1 MAIIRGQWHLLPDP
15 IFPRQT
21 SVSSAVKSFWRG
33 LKRCDVLL
41 YQCFRSWLVPL
52 GPWWSVSLLTF
63 ASPFVYLDLGKR
75 LTAVDN
81 CQSTM
86 LENHRKALIQHC
98 YWIRNGPLEGVE
110 LGVLPEGHF
119 LFEQKKLKNSAS
131 KFFKSASI
139 VVHINY
145 WKNR

>member
-86 LENHRKALIQHC
+86 LENHRKGLIATEWEMVHWRELNLEC
-98 YWIRNGPLEGVE
+98 YQKVI
-110 LGVLPEGHF
+110 F

-131 KFFKSASI
+131 KFVKSASI

>member
-86 LENHRKALIQHC
+86 LENHRKGLIATELEMVHWSELNLKC
-98 YWIRNGPLEGVE
+98 YQKVI
-110 LGVLPEGHF
+110 F
-119 LFEQKKLKNSAS
+119 LFEQKKVKNSAS